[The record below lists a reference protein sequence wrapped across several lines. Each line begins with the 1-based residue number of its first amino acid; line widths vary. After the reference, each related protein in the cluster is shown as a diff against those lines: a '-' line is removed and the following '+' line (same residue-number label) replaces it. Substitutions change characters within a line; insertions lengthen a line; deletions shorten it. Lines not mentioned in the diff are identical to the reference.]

1 MLWILLG
8 YVLSVSVLNHSCICC
23 IHIGS
28 AMTENIPEADP
39 EYAGVAKD
47 YEDHGVPEAFTN
59 FRCPVPTQGKPLCIT
74 PTF

>member
-1 MLWILLG
+1 M
-8 YVLSVSVLNHSCICC
+8 
-23 IHIGS
+23 HIGS